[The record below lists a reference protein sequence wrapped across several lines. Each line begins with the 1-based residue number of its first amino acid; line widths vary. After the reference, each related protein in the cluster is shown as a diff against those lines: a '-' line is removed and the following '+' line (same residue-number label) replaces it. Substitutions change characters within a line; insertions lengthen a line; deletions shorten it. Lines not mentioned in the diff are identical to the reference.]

1 MPAANRILGNLK
13 ITMKI
18 NVAVLGRSFACV
30 PRRRLVFILVFQTHC
45 LNTYLFHA
53 VRCRT
58 RVVHT
63 HSNSEVKLPT
73 PWRRHARQLQ
83 LISLLL
89 TTYICSAC
97 PLGMFADLYE
107 LTCLNLRKDNQ
118 TGQNKISVNRPK
130 GICKRIRKICTG
142 FALFVF
148 PLFPSVTLA
157 ATHV

>member
-30 PRRRLVFILVFQTHC
+30 PRRRLVFILVFQPHC

-118 TGQNKISVNRPK
+118 TG
-130 GICKRIRKICTG
+130 
-142 FALFVF
+142 
-148 PLFPSVTLA
+148 
-157 ATHV
+157 